1 MCICYFNVPQLFFCA
16 APEQRHSGAPE
27 ADAMGLGMPFRK
39 RLFLRND
46 CPGEN
51 RIARISPGPPRQ
63 NLLDLFAI

>member
-16 APEQRHSGAPE
+16 APEQRHSDAPD
-27 ADAMGLGMPFRK
+27 ADAVGLGISFRK

-46 CPGEN
+46 CPEEN
-51 RIARISPGPPRQ
+51 RIARVPSAPPRQ